1 MLKNITLAAVVA
13 SSLFAIV
20 PAQAAST
27 DRSGMT
33 AIPLDQSR
41 SITGFVPAR
50 SKSFVARSSN
60 CQALKEMADRMS
72 SGSDRDAVRQ
82 YIACISR

>member
-1 MLKNITLAAVVA
+1 MLKTITLAAVLA

-33 AIPLDQSR
+33 AVTMDQGGGSAKF
-41 SITGFVPAR
+41 IPAR
-50 SKSFVARSSN
+50 RNSIAARSSS

>member
-1 MLKNITLAAVVA
+1 MLKTITLAAIVV

-33 AIPLDQSR
+33 AIPLEQGR
-41 SITGFVPAR
+41 TFAGFVPAHR
-50 SKSFVARSSN
+50 NSIVAHSSS

-72 SGSDRDAVRQ
+72 SGSDRDAIKQ